1 MFDENREK
9 PDGSEA
15 EEQRAADEEIGR
27 NPDAEDPRLYSPLQ
41 EADSASPEER
51 EAECGS
57 EGEELCPE
65 EGQQE

>member
-1 MFDENREK
+1 MSDENREK

-15 EEQRAADEEIGR
+15 EEQRAADQDLER
-27 NPDAEDPRLYSPLQ
+27 NPDVEDPRLYSPLQ

-57 EGEELCPE
+57 EGEEPCPD